1 MVGDAGGERGCT
13 GVLFFSGP
21 SKVAFGREAPAACI
35 ARQELL

>member
-13 GVLFFSGP
+13 GVLFSQ
-21 SKVAFGREAPAACI
+21 VQVRWRLWREAPAAYI